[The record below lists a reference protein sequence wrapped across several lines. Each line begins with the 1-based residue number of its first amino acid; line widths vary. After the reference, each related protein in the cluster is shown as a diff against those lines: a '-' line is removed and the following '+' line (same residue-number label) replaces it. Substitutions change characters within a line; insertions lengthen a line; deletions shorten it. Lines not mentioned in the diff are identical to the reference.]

1 MFVGVTHGIDMLTCD
16 NQSSRVISV
25 DDDVDS
31 LSVCDNLIYTLIF
44 KPENDSSG
52 SWSVRVYGSDYQL
65 VRSWRH
71 SERLSLFNQLAVRK
85 DSVFV
90 PDRESKT
97 IVQYSLTGEV
107 ERRIPCHVLKD
118 AVARL
123 CATSSCRDTAIV
135 SCGDTVS
142 CIDVSTGD
150 CVWSNDSL
158 EKPTAVCC
166 DDADRVYVAVGGKCA
181 TIHIAVLDGDTGTAV
196 LLLFTLS
203 ETICRCTEMLFAVDS
218 MSDLSTGSEVRI
230 HIASQCCR
238 FLVLSNI
245 SLCWRCA
252 SSFCILV
259 VKFMLTAEVYDSLKN
274 LN

>member
-52 SWSVRVYGSDYQL
+52 SWSIRVYGSDYQL

-107 ERRIPCHVLKD
+107 ERRIPCPILNNAVVWLCVTSSYRD
-118 AVARL
+118 AV
-123 CATSSCRDTAIV
+123 IV
-135 SCGDTVS
+135 SCDGTVS
-142 CIDVSTGD
+142 CIDVSTGH
-150 CVWSNDSL
+150 CVWSTDSL
-158 EKPTAVCC
+158 EKPSAVCS
-166 DDADRVYVAVGGKCA
+166 DDADRVYAAFGGWSG
-181 TIHIAVLDGDTGTAV
+181 TTPISVLDRDTGKSV
-196 LLLFTLS
+196 LTS
-203 ETICRCTEMLFAVDS
+203 
-218 MSDLSTGSEVRI
+218 
-230 HIASQCCR
+230 
-238 FLVLSNI
+238 
-245 SLCWRCA
+245 
-252 SSFCILV
+252 
-259 VKFMLTAEVYDSLKN
+259 
-274 LN
+274 